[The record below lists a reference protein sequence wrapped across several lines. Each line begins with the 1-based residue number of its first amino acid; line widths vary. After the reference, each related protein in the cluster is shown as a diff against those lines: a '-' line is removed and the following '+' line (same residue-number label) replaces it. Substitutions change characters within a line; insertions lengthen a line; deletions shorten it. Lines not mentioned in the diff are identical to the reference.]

1 MNLLHSQRSIPDL
14 NELRE
19 YNQKVLHELSLTEF
33 KEQVIPQATDFTPSR
48 IVFLP
53 IDGSEYTQ
61 RVVDWSLK
69 NVLKPSDLV
78 ILFSVFASPFNAT
91 GGPKTSA
98 KYQDTVEHVHTEF
111 RQKAIDLIVNLG
123 NLLSS
128 NGIRVKGV
136 VASGLAKKL
145 IDEQIE
151 IEHPD
156 VIILGRRGI
165 GHIKQMFLGSIS
177 NHLIHTTKIPIIL
190 VP

>member
-1 MNLLHSQRSIPDL
+1 MRRSIPDL

-33 KEQVIPQATDFTPSR
+33 KEQVIEQATDFTPKR

-53 IDGSEYTQ
+53 VDGSVYTEK
-61 RVVDWSLK
+61 VVDWALN
-69 NVLKPSDLV
+69 NVLKTSDLV
-78 ILFSVFASPFNAT
+78 ILFNVFASPYNAT
-91 GGPKTSA
+91 GGPKTTA

-111 RQKAIDLIVNLG
+111 RQKAVDLIVKLG
-123 NLLSS
+123 NVLNS

-136 VASGLAKKL
+136 VASGSPKKL

-151 IEHPD
+151 NEHPD
-156 VIILGRRGI
+156 VVIIGRRGLGQI
-165 GHIKQMFLGSIS
+165 QQMFMGSIS
-177 NHLIHTTKIPIIL
+177 NHLIHSTKVPIIL